1 MFISNR
7 IKERCKI
14 DYHVF
19 ILFFIFIHCE
29 LYFYTCVSG
38 SSGEKKAKSFHFP
51 VKLIRFFVRSISCR
65 RRASPGTV
73 PTRLHSRGLPV
84 INFTSLKSQDF
95 RSAGYFF
102 FSFHRSNKTNIIQT
116 WMKAI
121 PEGVKLWKM
130 KTYIIHNRTMNGGEQ
145 PHVTINT
152 QINLFY

>member
-7 IKERCKI
+7 INKSGVKI

-19 ILFFIFIHCE
+19 
-29 LYFYTCVSG
+29 YFYSLWIVFLLLSRVREG
-38 SSGEKKAKSFHFP
+38 KKGKSLHFP

-73 PTRLHSRGLPV
+73 PALLRSRGLPV

-95 RSAGYFF
+95 RRAEYIFNIYIF
-102 FSFHRSNKTNIIQT
+102 FSFYRSNKTNIIQT
-116 WMKAI
+116 WMKAV

-130 KTYIIHNRTMNGGEQ
+130 KTHN
-145 PHVTINT
+145 VTAQWEWYTTRRNNT
-152 QINLFY
+152 YK